1 MDTKRWS
8 FKVPGG
14 QDGSEKAIDISRI
27 TTVHELLAIMRGE
40 ENEQPSS
47 PGPERRPPTAPVPF
61 SRRLGSKGRRR
72 HPSA

>member
-8 FKVPGG
+8 FKVPG
-14 QDGSEKAIDISRI
+14 QEGSGKAVDISRI
-27 TTVHELLAIMRGE
+27 TSVNDLLAIIRGE
-40 ENEQPSS
+40 EDVQQSS
-47 PGPERRPPTAPVPF
+47 PSPERRPPTAPLPF